1 MARED
6 DGSVPK
12 KKHVMNT
19 EMTLDVVMEKSV
31 AVETLAELYELL
43 EEYAPM
49 WYSEDLHH
57 RAEAALRVLRD
68 SNA

>member
-1 MARED
+1 MVRED

>member
-1 MARED
+1 MVRED

-12 KKHVMNT
+12 KKHLMNT

>member
-12 KKHVMNT
+12 KKHAMNT